1 MKEPRS
7 IILKPHITEKITQ
20 EKENFKYAFEVSID
34 ANKHEIKKAIE
45 QLFKVKV
52 IDVKTVIV
60 KGKVKRLGRFEG
72 RRKDRKKAIVTL
84 KKGDVIPLFE
94 GV

>member
-1 MKEPRS
+1 MKEPRD
-7 IILKPHITEKITQ
+7 IILRPHITEKMTQ
-20 EKENFKYAFEVSID
+20 EKENFKYAFEVAID
-34 ANKHEIKKAIE
+34 SNKHEIKKAIE

-72 RRKDRKKAIVTL
+72 KRKDWKKAIVTL